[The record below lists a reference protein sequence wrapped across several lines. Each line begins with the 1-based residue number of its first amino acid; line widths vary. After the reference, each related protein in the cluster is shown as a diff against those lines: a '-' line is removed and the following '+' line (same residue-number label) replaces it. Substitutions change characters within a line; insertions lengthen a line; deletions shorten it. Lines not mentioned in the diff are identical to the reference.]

1 MHTND
6 VLFST
11 RSLLQADAVGRL
23 KSSAENNK
31 LHFSASAFCC
41 TEKVNFS
48 ICLNEQS
55 HYIKSALHL
64 FNAAF
69 ACSRIKLLPLSHQ
82 NSEYAKKPVLFMALL
97 KKKKRR
103 NISKSNSACSTF
115 PKIFQ
120 QLLMLVWS
128 DLSIPV
134 CHSVR

>member
-1 MHTND
+1 M
-6 VLFST
+6 LFST

-23 KSSAENNK
+23 KSSAEHKK
-31 LHFSASAFCC
+31 LHFSASVFCC

-64 FNAAF
+64 FNAAST
-69 ACSRIKLLPLSHQ
+69 CSRIKLLPLSHQ
-82 NSEYAKKPVLFMALL
+82 YSECARKPVLFMALL
-97 KKKKRR
+97 KKKKKRR
-103 NISKSNSACSTF
+103 NISISNSACSTF

>member
-1 MHTND
+1 M
-6 VLFST
+6 LFST

-23 KSSAENNK
+23 KSSAEHKK
-31 LHFSASAFCC
+31 LHFSASVFCC

-64 FNAAF
+64 FNAAS

-97 KKKKRR
+97 KKT
-103 NISKSNSACSTF
+103 ISISNSACSTF

>member
-1 MHTND
+1 M
-6 VLFST
+6 LFST

-97 KKKKRR
+97 KKKKDV
-103 NISKSNSACSTF
+103 TF
-115 PKIFQ
+115 LNPTARVALFLKYFNNY
-120 QLLMLVWS
+120 S
-128 DLSIPV
+128 CLSGVI
-134 CHSVR
+134 